1 VLLVSEVVTNAL
13 LRGRSRPRLTVT
25 PFPGGGLYVGVGDD
39 NSRVPMLRED
49 ELDALDGRGLS
60 LLDML
65 SSRWEVRPDP
75 ARQGHLVRAR
85 PVFHHR
91 VSRLARCP
99 GTSRV
104 ARPEG

>member
-1 VLLVSEVVTNAL
+1 MLLVSEVVTNAL

-25 PFPGGGLYVGVGDD
+25 PFPGGGLYVGDD

-65 SSRWEVRPDP
+65 SSRWEVRRTPPGKVIWFELDP
-75 ARQGHLVRAR
+75 Y
-85 PVFHHR
+85 
-91 VSRLARCP
+91 SI
-99 GTSRV
+99 T
-104 ARPEG
+104 E